1 MTSSK
6 RHLPAHRRRELDSDS
21 VDRRLARAIG
31 AQRRL
36 KAHRASRV
44 WINAGGVGTTDPR
57 YAHLKRSHD

>member
-6 RHLPAHRRRELDSDS
+6 RDLPAHRRGKLDSDS
-21 VDRRLARAIG
+21 VDRRLVWAIG

-44 WINAGGVGTTDPR
+44 WVNAGGVGASDPR